1 MPRSKFSDHTP
12 EEWIEMWEADRRS
25 TLATMY
31 RNLTADTEAG
41 YCPWG
46 YSMRLMQYQIT
57 EFTTRWESKTIE
69 LSMISE
75 LDTNAKARKCFK
87 WLKES
92 GAIE

>member
-1 MPRSKFSDHTP
+1 MPKSKFTDHTP
-12 EEWIEMWEADRRS
+12 AEWIEIWESDKRS

-46 YSMRLMQYQIT
+46 YSMRLMHYQII
-57 EFTTRWESKTIE
+57 EFTARWEREMIE
-69 LSMISE
+69 LSR
-75 LDTNAKARKCFK
+75 LDTVAKGRKCFE
-87 WLKES
+87 WLRES